1 MKTPH
6 DTSARPLRSDSGSHP
21 DWIVGLED
29 PILVTGA
36 GGFIGSRV
44 VAELLRRGFGE
55 VRAFVRNSENAR
67 KALGGPADASQKN
80 LRLIE
85 GNLLS
90 QEDCKKA
97 VEGVSVIYHLAAGVG
112 DKSYAGAFLNSVV
125 TTRNLLDAAIASGS
139 LKRFVNVSSLGVYT
153 NRSLPRGAPLDE
165 TSQLEPHYI
174 ERGEAYLYGK
184 IKQEELVCDYG
195 RRYGLSYVILRPG
208 AVFGPGKKAIT
219 GRVGIDTFGI
229 FLHLGGSNK
238 IPFTY
243 VENCAEAIVLAGL
256 KQGVDG
262 EAFNVVD
269 DELPTSR
276 DFLRLYKK
284 KVGSFFSLPVPYPLF
299 HVFCLMW
306 ETYSRWS
313 QGQLPPAFN
322 RYRCAADWKGNHYS
336 NRKLKE
342 MLGWEPRIPMHVA
355 LERYFDFVRS

>member
-1 MKTPH
+1 MTTPH
-6 DTSARPLRSDSGSHP
+6 NTPARPFRSNSSSHP

-29 PILVTGA
+29 PVLVTGA

-55 VRAFVRNSENAR
+55 VRAFVRNMENAR
-67 KALGGPADASQKN
+67 KALGGLAEASQKN

-90 QEDCKKA
+90 REDCKKA
-97 VEGVSVIYHLAAGVG
+97 VEGISVIYHLAAGVG
-112 DKSYAGAFLNSVV
+112 DKSYTGAFLNSVV
-125 TTRNLLDAAIASGS
+125 TTRNLLDAAITSGS

-153 NRSLPRGAPLDE
+153 NRSLPRGAILDE
-165 TSQLEPHYI
+165 TCQLEPHYI

-256 KQGVDG
+256 KEGVDG
-262 EAFNVVD
+262 EVFNVVD

-284 KVGSFFSLPVPYPLF
+284 KVGSFFSLPVPHPLF
-299 HVFCLMW
+299 HVFCVMW

-313 QGQLPPAFN
+313 KGQLPPAFN
-322 RYRCAADWKGNHYS
+322 RYRCAADWKGNRYS

-355 LERYFDFVRS
+355 LEQYLDFIRS